1 MDERTATAAPPS
13 TQLDLVRMQHL
24 VAVEAIHTELA
35 RIVKYLVGGGAGRG
49 GGDFLMR
56 FEVKNFT
63 EKNTRPL
70 LGVPS
75 LQYSRSHFEVF

>member
-35 RIVKYLVGGGAGRG
+35 RIVKYLVGGGAGRARRA
-49 GGDFLMR
+49 F
-56 FEVKNFT
+56 FAEEVIAIVVCGLKLT
-63 EKNTRPL
+63 
-70 LGVPS
+70 
-75 LQYSRSHFEVF
+75 